1 MEQSTAADYGTG
13 YEALEAPWWLVIL
26 EGIVAIII
34 GIFLLYSPGIT
45 TIVLLRILAIF
56 WLLGGI
62 ISIIGV
68 LFNRDDWFWKLLS
81 GVLSI
86 IAGALVL
93 MYPILSPFVV
103 LALFVIILGVWAVI
117 SGAIK
122 IAWGLKG
129 GGWGV
134 GILGVLTLII
144 GILLL
149 SDPLAGTLALP
160 WLYGLFLVAGGIG
173 ALIIG
178 FKMRS

>member
-1 MEQSTAADYGTG
+1 MEETTTAGYGAG

-26 EGIVAIII
+26 EGIVAIIV
-34 GIFLLYSPGIT
+34 GIFLLYQPGIT

-56 WLLGGI
+56 WLLGGV
-62 ISIIGV
+62 ISIVG
-68 LFNRDDWFWKLLS
+68 LLLNREDWFWKLLS

-93 MYPILSPFVV
+93 MYPILSPFIV
-103 LALFVIILGVWAVI
+103 LTLFVIILGVWAII

-122 IAWGLKG
+122 VAWGLKG

-134 GILGVLTLII
+134 GILGILTLIL

-149 SDPLAGTLALP
+149 SNPMAGTLALP

-173 ALIIG
+173 ALVIG
-178 FKMRS
+178 FKMRA

>member
-1 MEQSTAADYGTG
+1 MEQSTTADYGTE
-13 YEALEAPWWLVIL
+13 YEALEAPWWLVVL
-26 EGIVAIII
+26 EGIVAIIV
-34 GIFLLYSPGIT
+34 GIFLLYSPGVT

-56 WLLGGI
+56 WVLGGI

-68 LFNRDDWFWKLLS
+68 LFNREDWFWKLLS
-81 GVLSI
+81 GILSI

-103 LALFVIILGVWAVI
+103 LGLFVIIIGVWAVI

-134 GILGVLTLII
+134 GILGILTLLL
-144 GILLL
+144 GLLLL
-149 SDPLAGTLALP
+149 SDPMAGTLAIP
-160 WLYGLFLVAGGIG
+160 WLYGLFLVAGGFG
-173 ALIIG
+173 ALIVG